1 MRKAD
6 YSLLAQII
14 ESRIILLR
22 SAENELQIA
31 ALADMM
37 RKFAKRAHVDEV
49 LFLRQCGIL
58 TTD

>member
-6 YSLLAQII
+6 YQFLAEII
-14 ESRIILLR
+14 ESRVSLLR
-22 SAENELQIA
+22 SCDNQLQIM

-37 RKFAKRAHVDEV
+37 RKFAKRAHVDEAA
-49 LFLRQCGIL
+49 FLRACGIL

>member
-37 RKFAKRAHVDEV
+37 RKFAKLASVDAV
-49 LFLRQCGIL
+49 MFLRQCGIQP
-58 TTD
+58 DD

>member
-6 YSLLAQII
+6 YQLLADII
-14 ESRIILLR
+14 ESRIVLLR
-22 SAENELQIA
+22 SCDNQLQIME
-31 ALADMM
+31 LADMM